1 MLIRGHVKKR
11 QPISIRYLGTGESM
25 HYFIYYVLPFLVVL
39 GVLIFFHEL
48 GHFLVAKHFGIKV
61 LKFSLGFGPK
71 VLGKKFGETE
81 YLISAIPLGGYIKML
96 GESDDDEDDPILP
109 EDESKSFSHKPVLQR
124 IAVVAAG
131 PIFNLLLA
139 LLIFCASFGFT
150 GMQVLTTEIGEVRE
164 GSPAEKAGLKKG
176 DLIISIDDMD
186 TQTWPQ
192 LKERV
197 QDNRGEPINITL
209 LRQGQVSTVTVIPEI
224 NVVKNI
230 FGEEI
235 KTPLLGVVSAGSFKE
250 IKLGIL
256 GALNEGFLKTWD
268 IIKLT
273 CLTVIKLFQ
282 GIVPI
287 KTLGGPILI
296 GQMTGQLAEQSW
308 AYLIPF
314 TAVISINLGILNLL
328 PIPILDGGFIIF
340 LLIELIIGRPLNVR
354 KREFAQKL
362 GIGLLVLLMV
372 VVVYN
377 DITRLMQ

>member
-1 MLIRGHVKKR
+1 
-11 QPISIRYLGTGESM
+11 M

-71 VLGKKFGETE
+71 VLGKKIGETE
-81 YLISAIPLGGYIKML
+81 YLISAIPLGGYVKML
-96 GESDDDEDDPILP
+96 GESDDDEEDPILP

-150 GMQVLTTEIGEVRE
+150 GMQVLTTEIGQVRE
-164 GSPAEKAGLKKG
+164 GSPSEKAGLKKG

-192 LKERV
+192 LKELV
-197 QDNRGEPINITL
+197 QDNRGEPIKVTL
-209 LRQGQVSTVTVIPEI
+209 LRNGQLSTVTVIPEM
-224 NVVKNI
+224 NMVKNI

-235 KTPLLGVVSAGSFKE
+235 KTPLLGVVAAGSFKE

-282 GIVPI
+282 GIVSI

-328 PIPILDGGFIIF
+328 PVPILDGGFIVF
-340 LLIELIIGRPLNVR
+340 LLIELIMGRPLNVR

-372 VVVYN
+372 VVIYN
-377 DITRLMQ
+377 DITRILQ

>member
-1 MLIRGHVKKR
+1 
-11 QPISIRYLGTGESM
+11 M
-25 HYFIYYVLPFLVVL
+25 HYFIYYILPFLVVL

-71 VLGKKFGETE
+71 VLGKKIGETE
-81 YLISAIPLGGYIKML
+81 YLISAIPLGGYVKML
-96 GESDDDEDDPILP
+96 GESDEDEEDPILP
-109 EDESKSFSHKPVLQR
+109 EDQSKSFSHKPVLQR

-139 LLIFCASFGFT
+139 LFIFCASFGFT

-164 GSPAEKAGLKKG
+164 GSPAEKAGIKKG

-186 TQTWPQ
+186 TRTWPQ
-192 LKERV
+192 VKELV
-197 QDNRGEPINITL
+197 QDNRGEPIKVTL
-209 LRQGQVSTVTVIPEI
+209 LREGQSSTVTIIPEI

-250 IKLGIL
+250 IKLGFL
-256 GALNEGFLKTWD
+256 GAINEGFLKTWD

-273 CLTVIKLFQ
+273 CLTVIKLCQ

-340 LLIELIIGRPLNVR
+340 LLIELIMGRPLNVR

-372 VVVYN
+372 VVIYN
-377 DITRLMQ
+377 DITRILQ

>member
-1 MLIRGHVKKR
+1 
-11 QPISIRYLGTGESM
+11 M

-39 GVLIFFHEL
+39 GILIFFHEL

-71 VLGKKFGETE
+71 LLGKKIGDTE
-81 YLISAIPLGGYIKML
+81 YLISAVPLGGYVKML
-96 GESDDDEDDPILP
+96 GESDDDDEDPIPP
-109 EDESKSFSHKPVLQR
+109 EDEHRSFSHKPPIQR
-124 IAVVAAG
+124 IAVVSAG

-139 LLIFCASFGFT
+139 LLIFIASFGFS
-150 GMQVLTTEIGEVRE
+150 GMQVLTTEIGQVRE
-164 GSPAEKAGLKKG
+164 ESPADKAGLKKG
-176 DLIISIDDMD
+176 DLIVSVDDTD
-186 TQTWPQ
+186 TDTWPQ
-192 LKERV
+192 LKGVVGE
-197 QDNRGEPINITL
+197 NRGEPIKITL
-209 LRQGQVSTVTVIPEI
+209 LRNGQELTVTVIPEMS
-224 NVVKNI
+224 VVKNI

-235 KTPLLGVVSAGSFKE
+235 KTPLLGVVSSGSFKE
-250 IKLGIL
+250 IKLGFL
-256 GALNEGFLKTWD
+256 GTLKEGFLKTWE

-273 CLTVIKLFQ
+273 CLTVVKLFQ
-282 GIVPI
+282 GIVSI

-328 PIPILDGGFIIF
+328 PVPVLDGGFIVF

-362 GIGLLVLLMV
+362 GIGLLVLLMIV
-372 VVVYN
+372 VIYN
-377 DITRLMQ
+377 DIARLLQ

>member
-1 MLIRGHVKKR
+1 
-11 QPISIRYLGTGESM
+11 M
-25 HYFIYYVLPFLVVL
+25 HYFIYYILPFLVVL

-71 VLGKKFGETE
+71 VLGKKIGETE
-81 YLISAIPLGGYIKML
+81 YLISAIPLGGYVKML
-96 GESDDDEDDPILP
+96 GESDDDDETPISP
-109 EDESKSFSHKPVLQR
+109 EDESKSFSHKPALQR
-124 IAVVAAG
+124 IAVVGAG
-131 PIFNLLLA
+131 PLFNLLLA
-139 LLIFCASFGFT
+139 LLIFCVSFGFT
-150 GMQVLTTEIGEVRE
+150 GMQVLTTEIGQVRE
-164 GSPAEKAGLKKG
+164 GSPAHKAGMKKG
-176 DLIISIDDMD
+176 DMIIAIDDMA
-186 TQTWPQ
+186 TETWPQ
-192 LKERV
+192 LKEVV
-197 QDNRGEPINITL
+197 QENHGEPIRVTI
-209 LRQGQVSTVTVIPEI
+209 LREGIASTVTIIPEI

-250 IKLGIL
+250 IKLGFL
-256 GALNEGFLKTWD
+256 GALYEGCLKTWD

-282 GIVPI
+282 GIVSI

-308 AYLIPF
+308 TYLIPF

-328 PIPILDGGFIIF
+328 PIPVLDGGFIIF
-340 LLIELIIGRPLNVR
+340 LLIELIIGRPLNIR

-362 GIGLLVLLMV
+362 GIGFLVLLMMV
-372 VVVYN
+372 VIYN
-377 DITRLMQ
+377 DIARILQ

>member
-1 MLIRGHVKKR
+1 
-11 QPISIRYLGTGESM
+11 M

-39 GVLIFFHEL
+39 GILIFFHEL

-71 VLGKKFGETE
+71 LLGKKIGDTE
-81 YLISAIPLGGYIKML
+81 YLISAVPLGGYVKML
-96 GESDDDEDDPILP
+96 GESDDDDADPIPP
-109 EDESKSFSHKPVLQR
+109 EDEHRSFSHKPALQR
-124 IAVVAAG
+124 IAVVSAG

-139 LLIFCASFGFT
+139 LLIFIASFGFS
-150 GMQVLTTEIGEVRE
+150 GMQVLTTEIGQVRE
-164 GSPAEKAGLKKG
+164 GSPADKAGLKKG
-176 DLIISIDDMD
+176 DLIVSVDDTD
-186 TQTWPQ
+186 TDTWPQ
-192 LKERV
+192 LKGLVGE
-197 QDNRGEPINITL
+197 NRGEPIKIAL
-209 LRQGQVSTVTVIPEI
+209 LRNGQPLTVTVVPEMS
-224 NVVKNI
+224 VVKNI

-235 KTPLLGVVSAGSFKE
+235 KTPLLGVVSSGSFRE
-250 IKLGIL
+250 IRLGLL
-256 GALNEGFLKTWD
+256 GALKEGFLKTWE

-273 CLTVIKLFQ
+273 CLTVVKLFQ
-282 GIVPI
+282 GIVSI

-328 PIPILDGGFIIF
+328 PVPVLDGGFIVF

-362 GIGLLVLLMV
+362 GIGLLVLLMIV
-372 VVVYN
+372 VIYN
-377 DITRLMQ
+377 DIARLLQ